1 MLRCG
6 DQSLTELSVAKV
18 RIFICILAL
27 ILGACSEPPA
37 ENHVDR
43 IASEFVDGYYS
54 QYPEEVYEIGY
65 PDAPMDR
72 FGDHAKESTAAWN
85 ARVDNWLAE
94 LNGIDPSSISG
105 AATALTYVFT
115 RAQMQALV
123 DRRVCQQELWNI
135 SPTWTGWQYMVASTL
150 AIQPVDTPDQRAD
163 ALARIGDTARYVK
176 TEVSNLRRGQD
187 QGYTAGANNVVAV
200 IDQVS
205 SLIETPTTE
214 SPFYSPASRADDEKF
229 VAAYT
234 ETLESD
240 VRDAMIAYRDF
251 LANDY
256 QGHDGPGVG
265 ANPDGAR
272 CYEASV
278 RFWASSSMAPDEIH
292 RKGLSE
298 MARIQ
303 SEMLEIAKASFGT
316 DDVKALLS
324 ELRNNPEYT
333 FASEQ
338 EMLDTITAA
347 VERGKAAVGD
357 WFGYVPEAE
366 LRIVQSPAY
375 EKDSG
380 GGFYSVGLADGSR
393 PGIYTVGTY
402 NPTAISKAGPEST
415 AFHESYPGHHLQMTV
430 ALRNESAHPIFRY
443 ITVSGTV
450 EGWALYTER
459 LADEMGLY
467 SSDLARLGML
477 SNEAYR
483 AARLVIDPGMHVM
496 GWTRDEAIQYMLDH
510 TTESRGGVESE
521 IDRYSAVPGQATSY
535 LIGSLEIQRLRKRA
549 EEALGDD
556 FDIREFHDRILA
568 AGGVTLPMLG
578 ATIEA
583 WINRAAD

>member
-1 MLRCG
+1 MEPVVTKHRFFL
-6 DQSLTELSVAKV
+6 
-18 RIFICILAL
+18 CILAL
-27 ILGACSEPPA
+27 YLGACAEPPA
-37 ENHVDR
+37 DEPKDTAAERV
-43 IASEFVDGYYS
+43 AQVATEFVHGYYS
-54 QYPEEVYEIGY
+54 QFPEEVYEIGY
-65 PDAPMDR
+65 PDSPMDR
-72 FGDHAKESTAAWN
+72 FGDHSEEALAAWD
-85 ARVDNWLAE
+85 ARVDQWLAE
-94 LNGIDPSSISG
+94 LDGIDPGSISDS
-105 AATALTYVFT
+105 ATALTYVHA
-115 RAQMQALV
+115 RAMMQANV
-123 DRRVCQQELWNI
+123 DRRVCQQDLWNI

-150 AIQPVDTPDQRAD
+150 AIQPVDTAEQRAD
-163 ALARIGDTARYVK
+163 ALARAGDTARYVK

-187 QGYTAGANNVVAV
+187 QGYTAGANNVSAV
-200 IDQVS
+200 LDQIS
-205 SLIETPTTE
+205 SLIDTPTTE
-214 SPFYSPASRADDEKF
+214 SPFFSPALRADDEEF

-234 ETLESD
+234 KVLESD

-272 CYEASV
+272 CYAASV
-278 RFWASSSMAPDEIH
+278 RLWASSSMGADEIH

-303 SEMLEIAKASFGT
+303 NEMLEIAKTSFGT
-316 DDVKALLS
+316 DDVKALLT
-324 ELRNNPEYT
+324 ELRTNPEYT
-333 FASEQ
+333 FANEQ

-443 ITVSGTV
+443 MTVSGTV

-483 AARLVIDPGMHVM
+483 AARLVVDPGMHVM
-496 GWTRDEAIQYMLDH
+496 GWTREEAIQYMLDH
-510 TTESRGGVESE
+510 TTESRGGVEGE
-521 IDRYSAVPGQATSY
+521 VDRYSAVPGQATSY
-535 LIGSLEIQRLRKRA
+535 LIGSLEIQRLRQRA
-549 EEALGDD
+549 EEAFGDE

-568 AGGVTLPMLG
+568 SGGVTIPMLS
-578 ATIEA
+578 ANIEA
-583 WINRAAD
+583 WINRAPK

>member
-1 MLRCG
+1 MAAYR
-6 DQSLTELSVAKV
+6 LTLIIV
-18 RIFICILAL
+18 AL

-37 ENHVDR
+37 DEPADSTAGSSAALVNR
-43 IASEFVDGYYS
+43 IANEFVHGYYS
-54 QYPEEVYEIGY
+54 HYPEDVYEIGY

-72 FGDHAKESTAAWN
+72 FGDHSEESDAAWDTQ
-85 ARVDNWLAE
+85 VDHWLAQ
-94 LNGIDPSSISG
+94 LKGIDPSSISDTP
-105 AATALTYVFT
+105 TALTYVFS
-115 RAQMQALV
+115 RAQIQALV
-123 DRRVCQQELWNI
+123 DRRVCQQALWNI
-135 SPTWTGWQYMVASTL
+135 SPTWTGWQFMVASTL
-150 AIQPVDTPDQRAD
+150 AIQPVDTAEQRAD
-163 ALARIGDTARYVK
+163 ALARAVDTARFLK
-176 TEVSNLRRGQD
+176 IEVSNLRRGQD
-187 QGYTAGANNVVAV
+187 LGYTAGENNVTAV

-205 SLIETPTTE
+205 SLIDTPTTE
-214 SPFYSPASRADDEKF
+214 SPFYSPASRADDEEF

-234 ETLESD
+234 EVLEND
-240 VRDAMIAYRDF
+240 VRNAMIAYRDF

-272 CYEASV
+272 CYAASV

-303 SEMLEIAKASFGT
+303 SEMLEIAKTSFGT
-316 DDVKALLS
+316 NDVKALLS
-324 ELRNNPEYT
+324 ELRSNPEYT

-347 VERGKAAVGD
+347 VARGKAAVGD

-366 LRIVQSPAY
+366 LRIVQSPPY

-402 NPTAISKAGPEST
+402 NPTAISRAGPEST

-430 ALRNESAHPIFRY
+430 ALRNDSAHPIFRY
-443 ITVSGTV
+443 MTVSGTV

-510 TTESRGGVESE
+510 TTESRGGVEGE
-521 IDRYSAVPGQATSY
+521 VDRYSAVPGQATSY
-535 LIGSLEIQRLRKRA
+535 LIGSLEIQRLRRRA

-556 FDIREFHDRILA
+556 FDIREFHDRVLA

-583 WINRAAD
+583 WINRAAE